1 MIAIFIQR
9 YLFIFD
15 SHREGNGIISEL
27 SCRYCTECHHRMNGV
42 FLLLPGLKVTVI
54 FRLECDLIVSR
65 LFSIRP
71 KLSAGTI
78 EQRKC
83 RVRFVGEKHVHAVN
97 TQIQNTIVL
106 S

>member
-15 SHREGNGIISEL
+15 SHHEGNGIISEL
-27 SCRYCTECHHRMNGV
+27 WCRYC
-42 FLLLPGLKVTVI
+42 LKVTVI

-97 TQIQNTIVL
+97 TLAHKFKIQ
-106 S
+106 